1 METIKFMFEVF
12 VAFILCIVSIAIAL
26 IPVIVYQVNGGTDPT
41 VDMLLRCVGFC
52 IWLVMFMYY
61 MHLEE

>member
-12 VAFILCIVSIAIAL
+12 VAFILCAVSLTIAL

-41 VDMLLRCVGFC
+41 IDILLRCFGFF
-52 IWLVMFMYY
+52 IWLAMFMYY
-61 MHLEE
+61 MHLEG

>member
-12 VAFILCIVSIAIAL
+12 VAFILCAVSIIISL

-41 VDMLLRCVGFC
+41 IDILLRCFGFF
-52 IWLVMFMYY
+52 IWLAMFMYY
-61 MHLEE
+61 MHLED

>member
-12 VAFILCIVSIAIAL
+12 VAFILCTVSITIAL

-41 VDMLLRCVGFC
+41 IDILLRCFGFF
-52 IWLVMFMYY
+52 IWLAMFMYY
-61 MHLEE
+61 MHLED

>member
-12 VAFILCIVSIAIAL
+12 VAFILCVVSIAIAL

-41 VDMLLRCVGFC
+41 IDLFLRCVGFF
-52 IWLVMFMYY
+52 IWLAGFMYY